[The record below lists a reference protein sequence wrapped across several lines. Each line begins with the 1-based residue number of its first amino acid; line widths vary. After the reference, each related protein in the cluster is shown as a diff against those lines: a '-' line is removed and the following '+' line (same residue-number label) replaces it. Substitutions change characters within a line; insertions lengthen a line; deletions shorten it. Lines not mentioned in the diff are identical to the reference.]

1 MHTTHTSR
9 SQSQGGSHIS
19 HEENTR
25 VMQLEIDRWKRRLR
39 YERRRRTPSNSDFSS
54 DDDGDGSYRPK
65 SRTPLSESFSCDE
78 DSHRECRNNSS
89 SCKSLGNDAMSRA
102 LNQISRSPFT
112 RRIEGGRLPWQF
124 IQLMFTMYN
133 GRTDPVEHMSHFN

>member
-39 YERRRRTPSNSDFSS
+39 YERRRQTPSNSDFSS

-89 SCKSLGNDAMSRA
+89 SCKGLGNDAMSRA

-124 IQLMFTMYN
+124 TQPMFTMYN